1 MQWRRYAPQF
11 VSLDFVRVAPL
22 GLSLR
27 PHGASRD
34 AFRLVDDLLVG
45 PLGARP

>member
-1 MQWRRYAPQF
+1 VAAVRAAI
-11 VSLDFVRVAPL
+11 VSLGVVRVAPL

-34 AFRLVDDLLVG
+34 AVRLVDDLLVG
-45 PLGARP
+45 PLRRRP